1 MAKVKGRLVYET
13 PTWEELQEQ
22 KDAGILAAPTPTPV
36 PTWEELQIQKDQG
49 MFPEPTPAPTAGIGG
64 AFSEPA
70 DISQLPQLA
79 AVPES
84 EIPFNLN
91 MIPLPFVPIVPI
103 NLSNVVTAGTGLAKF
118 TALRELESYIIS
130 KVTGKE
136 YKFGETKGVSE
147 FLPEDTSQGVKD
159 VVDILEMF
167 GQGALIAK
175 TDPKLMKLWKA
186 ATEKIT
192 TDANIP
198 KKVYISNEAIRS
210 IYQTGENITP
220 EQMQV
225 YKDLGLSGKQISS
238 LLKSKADI
246 EVDVIANM
254 DKPWFAK
261 MKTLFGIKPKS
272 QIIVKP
278 EGIAVKQTGVEALPG
293 ETTQAP
299 LIKGK
304 AAGAQETAVE
314 APVETTEQ
322 PAIQPPIQET
332 SVGKEAVQIM
342 TFEEYAARKGYGTL
356 SYSEVALHKQPGAT
370 QKEIKKRANQEWEKS
385 KEWQKQ
391 RDKLKEEYN
400 QKIVSGEIRPPT
412 RIEQLIATAKGQ
424 EENESVQAARRLL
437 KKQGIDWEVV
447 SETIQP
453 PQPGPQPIQPQGE
466 AQVPTVQGTGELKE
480 RGLSVHA
487 NKRIIQM
494 QSELDFQDQTLYQ
507 QADFKAMGEK
517 VDQVFAT
524 NPELGMKIAMGEEKP
539 VEGTL
544 AGMYWTAAENQAIL
558 NKDTQ
563 TLKKLMNSKINEVAT
578 ALGQNVAAFRERNPD
593 SPIRI
598 VKEINTMMEEEY
610 KKRQPRI
617 SIEQARQKQETRL
630 KEDIKKQI
638 PNKDVWANFIDSI
651 TC

>member
-13 PTWEELQEQ
+13 PTWEELQGQ
-22 KDAGILAAPTPTPV
+22 KDAGMLAAPTPTPV

-246 EVDVIANM
+246 EVDVLANM

-314 APVETTEQ
+314 TPKEIATRASEIKSVPIKNRSQTEIDYWKDRVESSKREHYKLADYLRELTKGKEAGESITEYFKREGLEGFNQWAGTVLKSDVEYPADIYQEQ
-322 PAIQPPIQET
+322 PA
-332 SVGKEAVQIM
+332 
-342 TFEEYAARKGYGTL
+342 
-356 SYSEVALHKQPGAT
+356 
-370 QKEIKKRANQEWEKS
+370 
-385 KEWQKQ
+385 
-391 RDKLKEEYN
+391 
-400 QKIVSGEIRPPT
+400 
-412 RIEQLIATAKGQ
+412 
-424 EENESVQAARRLL
+424 
-437 KKQGIDWEVV
+437 
-447 SETIQP
+447 IQP